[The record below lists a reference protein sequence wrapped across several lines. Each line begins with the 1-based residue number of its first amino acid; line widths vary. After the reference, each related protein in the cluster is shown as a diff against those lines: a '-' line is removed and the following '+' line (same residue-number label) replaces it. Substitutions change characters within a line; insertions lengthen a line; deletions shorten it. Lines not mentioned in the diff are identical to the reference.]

1 MRYVTGDK
9 VLNPGI
15 PVAGEIAADASAG
28 AADGDHGWVAYRLVA
43 AFRAVPTSD
52 RHHGTWLVITV
63 GLRTEWSPLA
73 VRFPPVIATVLDSAV
88 LGRRLSPILDILA
101 VRRVPDGQASANGAL
116 RRATRRGADEPEPG

>member
-9 VLNPGI
+9 LLNPGI

-73 VRFPPVIATVLDSAV
+73 VRFPPVIATVLDCAV
-88 LGRRLSPILDILA
+88 LGRRLSPIAARHIGSPT
-101 VRRVPDGQASANGAL
+101 RRASANGAL